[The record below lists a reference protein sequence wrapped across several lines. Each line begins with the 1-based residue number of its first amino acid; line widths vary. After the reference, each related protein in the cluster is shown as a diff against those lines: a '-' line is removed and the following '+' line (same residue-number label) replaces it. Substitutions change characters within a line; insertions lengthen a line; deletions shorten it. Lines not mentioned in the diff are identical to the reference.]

1 MVLPLV
7 IIVIIIIIIITI
19 TITITKSRVLPTVLP
34 MVVLSFFLRIKATR
48 VESQW
53 IVTTTNGTTT
63 STTNG
68 NTTSTITGTTN

>member
-34 MVVLSFFLRIKATR
+34 MVVLSFFF
-48 VESQW
+48 
-53 IVTTTNGTTT
+53 TNQ
-63 STTNG
+63 SHK
-68 NTTSTITGTTN
+68 S